1 MKKLLFIAVCAIG
14 IARAQEEPVVVDVFT
29 GESNV
34 CQVLLEPGQSVE
46 IERLVGYETGI
57 EVQRNGVASRVSS
70 SLFQTIHDNPLC
82 SALAFWALAFS
93 RESIKNNW
101 FISTLV
107 GGFLLSDFALHMLHS
122 ADQKITI
129 TE

>member
-1 MKKLLFIAVCAIG
+1 MKKLLLIG
-14 IARAQEEPVVVDVFT
+14 ICAVGLVNAQEEPVIVDVFA
-29 GESNV
+29 GESSV
-34 CQVLLEPGQSVE
+34 CQVTLEPGQSVE

-57 EVQRNGVASRVSS
+57 EVQRNGVVSRVSS
-70 SLFQTIHDNPLC
+70 SLFQTMHDNPLC

-93 RESIKNNW
+93 RDSIKNNW
-101 FISTLV
+101 FISTIV

>member
-1 MKKLLFIAVCAIG
+1 MKKLLLIAVCAVG
-14 IARAQEEPVVVDVFT
+14 FLRAEEEPVVVDVYA
-29 GESNV
+29 GESNI
-34 CQVLLEPGQSVE
+34 CQVTLEAGQSIE
-46 IERLVGYETGI
+46 IERLRGYEIGL
-57 EVQRNGVASRVSS
+57 EVQRNGVVSRVSS

-93 RESIKNNW
+93 RDSIKNNW
-101 FISTLV
+101 FISTVV